1 MTVAVERLVNLAL
14 FLAAARE
21 PVTAE
26 QVRAEVFGYPRGQD
40 DAAFFRMFERDKKD
54 LARMGFSVTGDTEGN
69 YVLDAGRSF
78 TTAMELSP
86 AEAAVARIAATAL
99 LDDPSFPFSSDL
111 RLALAKIVAEIGSG
125 AATPSAARL
134 ADEDP
139 AAQGRSVGL
148 LSSAA
153 ESRKLVTCDYTNSAG
168 ITAPHEL
175 EPYGLFLHDGRWYL
189 VGRDTRK
196 DEARTYTVSRMGAV
210 HVNSAKP
217 ETPDFERPAGFDISR
232 FVRLPFQFGTE
243 NAFEAELRFD
253 TTVAWRASGL
263 AAGQGT
269 LEVLPDGSVAW
280 RVSASSTPR
289 LLRFVI
295 ENGPGIEIA
304 GPGPLR
310 AKLAEGIG
318 KVVALHG

>member
-26 QVRAEVFGYPRGQD
+26 QVRAEVFGYPHGQD
-40 DAAFFRMFERDKKD
+40 AAAFFRMFERDKKD

-78 TTAMELSP
+78 TTAVELTP
-86 AEAAVARIAATAL
+86 GEAAAARLAATTL
-99 LDDPSFPFSSDL
+99 LDDPSFPFTSDL
-111 RLALAKIVAEIGSG
+111 RLALAKIAAEIGG
-125 AATPSAARL
+125 GTPTPSAVRL

-139 AAQGRSVGL
+139 AEQGRSVGS
-148 LSSAA
+148 LSAAA
-153 ESRKLVTCDYTNSAG
+153 ESRKLVTCDYTNSAH
-168 ITAPHEL
+168 ITAPHEI

-189 VGRDTRK
+189 VGRDTHK
-196 DEARTYTVSRMGAV
+196 DETRTYTVSRMDAV
-210 HVNSAKP
+210 QVNSAKP
-217 ETPDFERPAGFDISR
+217 ETPDFERPASFDISR

-243 NAFEAELRFD
+243 KPFEAELRFAKP
-253 TTVAWRASGL
+253 VAWRASGL
-263 AAGQGT
+263 AAGQGA
-269 LEVLPDGSVAW
+269 LEVLPDGSVMW
-280 RVSASSTPR
+280 RVSASSATR

-295 ENGPGIEIA
+295 ENGPGIGIA
-304 GPGPLR
+304 GPESLST
-310 AKLAEGIG
+310 KLARGLG